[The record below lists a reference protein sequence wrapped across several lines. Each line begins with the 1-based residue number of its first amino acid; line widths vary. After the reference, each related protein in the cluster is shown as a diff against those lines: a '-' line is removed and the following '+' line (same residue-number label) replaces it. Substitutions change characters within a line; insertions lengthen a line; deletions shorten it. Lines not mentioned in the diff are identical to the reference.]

1 MESNVNEIFVA
12 IGMTLAILASVAAP
26 VVVLLRLM
34 RHQTRQKEQR
44 YRFLLELADRQQT
57 LPPELLLEPK
67 STDADRRRGLVLVSG
82 GLGLF
87 LTLVALPLEYDEGHR
102 LSELWGV
109 ACLPLMVGLGYLVSW
124 WLGERDAR
132 AGG

>member
-1 MESNVNEIFVA
+1 MDNVNELFVA
-12 IGMTLAILASVAAP
+12 IGVTLAILASVAGP
-26 VVVLLRLM
+26 VIVLLRLM

-44 YRFLLELADRQQT
+44 YRFLLELADRQQA
-57 LPPELLLEPK
+57 LPPELLLEPTP
-67 STDADRRRGLVLVSG
+67 TDADRRRGLVLVSG

-87 LTLVALPLEYDEGHR
+87 LTLVALPLEYNEGHR
-102 LSELWGV
+102 LSELWGL

>member
-1 MESNVNEIFVA
+1 MDNVNELFVGLGMIVVTLVA
-12 IGMTLAILASVAAP
+12 IIGP
-26 VVVLLRLM
+26 VMVLLRLM

-44 YRFLLELADRQQT
+44 YRFLLDLADRQQT
-57 LPPELLLEPK
+57 LPPELLLEPTP
-67 STDADRRRGLVLVSG
+67 TDADRRRGLVLVSG

-87 LTLVALPLEYDEGHR
+87 LTLVALPLEYNEGHR
-102 LSELWGV
+102 LSELWGL